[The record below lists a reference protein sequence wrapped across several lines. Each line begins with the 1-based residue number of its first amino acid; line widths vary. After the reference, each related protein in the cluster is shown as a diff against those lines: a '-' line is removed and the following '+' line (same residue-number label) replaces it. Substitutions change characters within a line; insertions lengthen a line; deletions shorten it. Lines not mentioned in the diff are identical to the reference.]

1 MKHFKK
7 KSVQKMIKAGI
18 FATALGGC
26 VIAKGNIQDVHAEDY
41 KLRLNSNNEWQ
52 YYGDDNQVDTDYTGL
67 ALNEYGWWYVE
78 NGVINTEYKGLAE
91 NDYGWWYVE
100 NGTINFS
107 YKGLA

>member
-26 VIAKGNIQDVHAEDY
+26 VIAKGNIQDVHAEAY

-52 YYGDDNQVDTDYTGL
+52 YYGYDNQVDTDYTGL

-78 NGVINTEYKGLAE
+78 NGVINTEYRGLAGKE
-91 NDYGWWYVE
+91 
-100 NGTINFS
+100 
-107 YKGLA
+107 